1 MTLRQS
7 VGDIGCTVLAIFRTR
22 LELAA
27 VEAGQQKARLTKI
40 VVLLFGAL
48 LFSTLALLVFT
59 LFIALLFWPT
69 EYRYWAI
76 ASLFVVYAV
85 LGMSFGLVVMRRLN
99 SGSYPFEATV
109 EEIKKDIQVIENLR
123 QSSRDEAKG
132 DDRE

>member
-27 VEAGQQKARLTKI
+27 VEAGQQKARLAR
-40 VVLLFGAL
+40 VVVMLFGAL

-85 LGMSFGLVVMRRLN
+85 LGLSFGLIVMRRLN

-123 QSSRDEAKG
+123 QSARDEA
-132 DDRE
+132 REGNHE

>member
-27 VEAGQQKARLTKI
+27 VEAGQQKARLAKI
-40 VVLLFGAL
+40 MVLLFGAL

-85 LGMSFGLVVMRRLN
+85 LGMSFGLIVMRRLN

>member
-27 VEAGQQKARLTKI
+27 IEAGQQKARLAKI
-40 VVLLFGAL
+40 MVLLFGAL

-76 ASLFVVYAV
+76 ASLFVVYAI
-85 LGMSFGLVVMRRLN
+85 LGVSFGLIVMRRLN

-132 DDRE
+132 GDRE

>member
-27 VEAGQQKARLTKI
+27 VEAGQQKARLARI
-40 VVLLFGAL
+40 MVMLFGAL

-85 LGMSFGLVVMRRLN
+85 LGLSFGLTVMRRLN

-123 QSSRDEAKG
+123 QSSRDEA
-132 DDRE
+132 RESNHE

>member
-27 VEAGQQKARLTKI
+27 VEAGQQKARLAKI
-40 VVLLFGAL
+40 MVLLFGAL

-85 LGMSFGLVVMRRLN
+85 LGMSFGLIVMRRLN

-132 DDRE
+132 GDRE

>member
-27 VEAGQQKARLTKI
+27 VEAGQQKARLARI
-40 VVLLFGAL
+40 MVMLFGAL

-85 LGMSFGLVVMRRLN
+85 LGLSFGLMVMRRLN

-123 QSSRDEAKG
+123 QSSRDEAG
-132 DDRE
+132 GGNHE

>member
-27 VEAGQQKARLTKI
+27 VEAGQQKARLAKI
-40 VVLLFGAL
+40 MVLLFGAL

-85 LGMSFGLVVMRRLN
+85 LGVSFGLIVMRRLN

-132 DDRE
+132 GDRE

>member
-27 VEAGQQKARLTKI
+27 VEAGQQKARLAKI
-40 VVLLFGAL
+40 MVLLFGAL

-85 LGMSFGLVVMRRLN
+85 LGVSFGLIVMRRLN

>member
-27 VEAGQQKARLTKI
+27 VEAGQQKARLAKI
-40 VVLLFGAL
+40 MVLLFGAL

-85 LGMSFGLVVMRRLN
+85 LGMSFGLIVMRRLN

-123 QSSRDEAKG
+123 QSSRDETKG

>member
-27 VEAGQQKARLTKI
+27 IEAGQQKARLAKI
-40 VVLLFGAL
+40 MVLLFGAL

-76 ASLFVVYAV
+76 ASLFVVYAI
-85 LGMSFGLVVMRRLN
+85 LGVSFGLIVMRRLN

-132 DDRE
+132 GRS

>member
-1 MTLRQS
+1 M
-7 VGDIGCTVLAIFRTR
+7 
-22 LELAA
+22 
-27 VEAGQQKARLTKI
+27 
-40 VVLLFGAL
+40 VLLFGAL

-85 LGMSFGLVVMRRLN
+85 LGVSFGLIVMRRLN

-109 EEIKKDIQVIENLR
+109 EEIEKDIQVIDNLR
-123 QSSRDEAKG
+123 QSSRDESKG
-132 DDRE
+132 GDREYT

>member
-27 VEAGQQKARLTKI
+27 IEAGQQKARLAKI
-40 VVLLFGAL
+40 MVLLFGAL

-85 LGMSFGLVVMRRLN
+85 LGVSFGLIVMRRLN

>member
-27 VEAGQQKARLTKI
+27 VEAGQQKARLAKI

-85 LGMSFGLVVMRRLN
+85 LGMSFGLIVMRRLN

-132 DDRE
+132 GDRE